1 MHAWEVYRVRVRVT
15 QTNWKNVWKIQAFR
29 TWHQPNDYICGA
41 ISINRFAFELKPYKS
56 RETVDSELLGLI
68 ETPDKL
74 ENENYCRAADLFEY
88 LLKNKLDAIK
98 ILEDG
103 LMTMDEEEEDFE
115 QDDEATITKKKKLK
129 KKLEKLKEGGTRRS
143 QREKAMAATE
153 QSISATTERLTLL
166 METPSRKRRKTTHI
180 STDKCLAGEL
190 CRQQEEDMILEGE
203 RVNADR
209 CHNCQNPCHYTCLH
223 EKNWLMS
230 VKSTVVC
237 VTKPRW

>member
-1 MHAWEVYRVRVRVT
+1 VVKVHLKNQKVSIWDSGIDQEHLDTAELSWFDHILYLLRVHQPNKVNYDEDNMPNNIENATGSTR
-15 QTNWKNVWKIQAFR
+15 TNWKNVWKIQAFR

-98 ILEDG
+98 IIEDG

-129 KKLEKLKEGGTRRS
+129 KS
-143 QREKAMAATE
+143 
-153 QSISATTERLTLL
+153 
-166 METPSRKRRKTTHI
+166 
-180 STDKCLAGEL
+180 
-190 CRQQEEDMILEGE
+190 
-203 RVNADR
+203 
-209 CHNCQNPCHYTCLH
+209 
-223 EKNWLMS
+223 
-230 VKSTVVC
+230 
-237 VTKPRW
+237 